1 MKKIRKMMCATAMAA
16 VSLNGM
22 AQDAPAAPAAAP
34 APDKEQYDPPNLAAR
49 AGSPASVA
57 NEQKTEAPKL
67 DDETV
72 KQRVGYF
79 LGHRM
84 GQQLAE
90 IPTFNL
96 DDVDANSLLQ
106 GIKDGLK
113 NKVDDKMKEVEPALD
128 IFRQRMDERY
138 EAKAEANLEAG
149 KKFMEE
155 NAKKPGVKTLPSG
168 VQYIVVK
175 PGGDV
180 KYNVEKDGDDP
191 TFKLMYEGRLI
202 DGTVFD
208 KSEKPVEFKLQL
220 IPGFT
225 DALKAMPVGAKWK
238 VFIPSE
244 LAYKEAGPGIIGPNS
259 TLIFDIELLEI
270 IPGNSP
276 ATPPAGGGQLT
287 PEMLQQLLEAQ
298 QQGAAK

>member
-1 MKKIRKMMCATAMAA
+1 MKTIRKMMCATAMAA

-22 AQDAPAAPAAAP
+22 AQEAPAAPAAAP
-34 APDKEQYDPPNLAAR
+34 TPDKEQKA
-49 AGSPASVA
+49 
-57 NEQKTEAPKL
+57 EAPKL
-67 DDETV
+67 NDEAV

-90 IPTFNL
+90 IPTFTL
-96 DDVDANSLLQ
+96 DDVDADSLLQ
-106 GIKDGLK
+106 GIKDGLN

-155 NAKKPGVKTLPSG
+155 NAKKPGVKALPSG

-202 DGTVFD
+202 DGAVFD
-208 KSEKPVEFKLQL
+208 KSEKPVEFKLKL

-225 DALKAMPVGAKWK
+225 DALKAMPVGAKWT

-276 ATPPAGGGQLT
+276 VTPPAGGEPQIT

>member
-1 MKKIRKMMCATAMAA
+1 MKTIRKMMCATALAA

-22 AQDAPAAPAAAP
+22 AQDAPAAPAP
-34 APDKEQYDPPNLAAR
+34 EKEQKA
-49 AGSPASVA
+49 
-57 NEQKTEAPKL
+57 EAPKL

-96 DDVDANSLLQ
+96 DDVDSNALLQ
-106 GIKDGLK
+106 GIKDGLN

-180 KYNVEKDGDDP
+180 KYDEKKDGDDP

-225 DALKAMPVGAKWK
+225 DALKAMPVGAKWT
-238 VFIPSE
+238 VFIPSD

-276 ATPPAGGGQLT
+276 ATPPTGGGQQIT